1 MFYVKRNVIILCLCA
16 SIFLCACAAKEAVML
31 NAESGEINC
40 TSFED
45 EKLNSFDE
53 NLQDNN
59 LANKETENEILN
71 ERQDLEQ
78 DLNQNANQDTDQN
91 RDQNIKQ
98 ENYVYVYITG
108 EILHPGVYQLVED
121 ARIYEVLVEAG
132 GYTPEADESACNLA
146 GKVSDGMQIHIPNRE
161 NSEDKRE
168 IIIDGL
174 QTTEEAS
181 EKINLNE
188 ASLSGLT
195 DIPGI
200 GTVKAEAIITYRE
213 QYGPFQSIKDIM
225 NVEGI
230 KNGTYEKIKDYIDVK
245 N

>member
-1 MFYVKRNVIILCLCA
+1 MYRRVPEHGRIYMFYVKRNVIILCLCA
-16 SIFLCACAAKEAVML
+16 SIFLCACAAKEVVML

-40 TSFED
+40 TSIED
-45 EKLNSFDE
+45 EQLNSFDE
-53 NLQDNN
+53 NLQDYN

-71 ERQDLEQ
+71 ERQDL
-78 DLNQNANQDTDQN
+78 
-91 RDQNIKQ
+91 KQ

-168 IIIDGL
+168 IIIGGL
-174 QTTEEAS
+174 QTTEETS

-200 GTVKAEAIITYRE
+200 GTVKAEAIIAYRE
-213 QYGPFQSIKDIM
+213 QYGPFQSIEDIM
-225 NVEGI
+225 QVEGI
-230 KNGTYEKIKDYIDVK
+230 KNGTYEKIKEYIDVK